1 MRAVPLRRLVGAIG
15 LFVAV
20 TTAVSVPA
28 GYLLVGYTNV
38 SNELQFRA
46 ELAAARVAKYVFLHR
61 TMWQF
66 HAVRLVELIE
76 FSEADSEEFN
86 QRIVDSGGNVVAE
99 QGAAVSAPSIMRKF
113 PVVVAGEPVGRV
125 ETTGSIAPL
134 LWETG
139 MVAFFSALLGFGM
152 YFALKVFPLRVLD
165 RTLGTLVTTNR
176 RFDLALSNMV
186 QGLCMF
192 DSEQRLIVWNQRFLT
207 IFGLAP
213 EQATVGMTLTEIF
226 DIVST
231 RSNPFRQ
238 TPEVIR
244 AEMNRM
250 LAAGQP
256 VIILRELT
264 DGRFLSIMHE
274 PIPGGGWL
282 STFEDVTERRL
293 AEDKVAHMA
302 RHDALTNLPNRLLF
316 REQLEHTLAHLH
328 RGEQA
333 AVLSIDLDRFKHVN
347 DTLGHPV
354 GDELLIAVAQ
364 RLRECTRE
372 GDTIA
377 RLGGDEFVIVQVA
390 TNLQPAETIALASRI
405 VDVIGAP
412 FDIGGSQIVVGAS
425 VGIAMAPADGA
436 DPDQLLK
443 NADLALYRAKS
454 DGRGTYRF
462 FEAEMDAR
470 AQARRLLELDLR
482 AAIAQGEFELHYQP
496 ILDLSTDT
504 IVSVEALVRWNH
516 PRRGLVT
523 PLEFIPLAEETGLIV
538 PLGEWILRQAC
549 SEAAKW
555 PHDISVAVNLSPAQF
570 KSRGLILT
578 VVNAVAAAGL
588 PPGRLELEITESV
601 LLQNG
606 EETLATLHS
615 LRKFG
620 VRISMDDFGTG
631 YSSLSYL
638 RSFPFDKI
646 KIDRSFI
653 TDLATRNN
661 SMAIVRAVTG
671 LGKSL
676 GITTTAEGV
685 ETSEQL
691 ALLRTEG
698 CTEVQGF
705 LLSQPVSA
713 AAIGQHAHEGQRAA
727 RRGVKARVGRVD
739 DQRFGSGMELRR
751 LSIARAKVFAT
762 VSLSWY
768 SAGASL
774 RYRAAA
780 RLGSKALAYSAS
792 DRSSCS
798 Q

>member
-1 MRAVPLRRLVGAIG
+1 MRAAPLRRLVGAIG
-15 LFVAV
+15 LLVAV

-28 GYLLVGYTNV
+28 GYLLVGYTNL
-38 SNELQFRA
+38 STQLEFRA
-46 ELAAARVAKYVFLHR
+46 ELAAARVSKYVFLHR

-76 FSEADSEEFN
+76 FSEADSEVFN
-86 QRIVDSGGNVVAE
+86 QRIIDSGGHVVAE
-99 QGAAVSAPSIMRKF
+99 QGAAVSAPSIVRKF
-113 PVVVAGEPVGRV
+113 PVVVAGQPVGRV
-125 ETTGSIAPL
+125 ETTGSTAPL
-134 LWETG
+134 LRETG
-139 MVAFFSALLGFGM
+139 LIAALSALLGFGM

-165 RTLGTLVTTNR
+165 RTLGTLVTTNH
-176 RFDLALSNMV
+176 RFELALTNMV

-207 IFGLAP
+207 LFGLTRD
-213 EQATVGMTLTEIF
+213 EVVLGMSLAEIF
-226 DIVST
+226 DIVS
-231 RSNPFRQ
+231 RRGNPFIQ
-238 TPEVIR
+238 ASGVIR

-250 LAAGQP
+250 LASGQP
-256 VIILRELT
+256 VIVLRELT

-316 REQLEHTLAHLH
+316 REQLEHTLARLH

-390 TNLQPAETIALASRI
+390 TDLQPAETIALASRI
-405 VDVIGAP
+405 VDVIGEP
-412 FDIGGSQIVVGAS
+412 FEIGGSLIVVGAS

-516 PRRGLVT
+516 PRRGLVA

-555 PHDISVAVNLSPAQF
+555 PHGISVAVNLSPAQF
-570 KSRGLILT
+570 KSRSLILT

-653 TDLATRNN
+653 TDLATHND

-713 AAIGQHAHEGQRAA
+713 AAIGHMLTQDSVQRAVA
-727 RRGVKARVGRVD
+727 
-739 DQRFGSGMELRR
+739 
-751 LSIARAKVFAT
+751 
-762 VSLSWY
+762 
-768 SAGASL
+768 
-774 RYRAAA
+774 
-780 RLGSKALAYSAS
+780 
-792 DRSSCS
+792 
-798 Q
+798 

>member
-1 MRAVPLRRLVGAIG
+1 
-15 LFVAV
+15 
-20 TTAVSVPA
+20 
-28 GYLLVGYTNV
+28 
-38 SNELQFRA
+38 
-46 ELAAARVAKYVFLHR
+46 
-61 TMWQF
+61 
-66 HAVRLVELIE
+66 
-76 FSEADSEEFN
+76 
-86 QRIVDSGGNVVAE
+86 
-99 QGAAVSAPSIMRKF
+99 
-113 PVVVAGEPVGRV
+113 
-125 ETTGSIAPL
+125 
-134 LWETG
+134 
-139 MVAFFSALLGFGM
+139 
-152 YFALKVFPLRVLD
+152 
-165 RTLGTLVTTNR
+165 
-176 RFDLALSNMV
+176 
-186 QGLCMF
+186 
-192 DSEQRLIVWNQRFLT
+192 
-207 IFGLAP
+207 
-213 EQATVGMTLTEIF
+213 MTLTEIF

-238 TPEVIR
+238 TPEIIR

-390 TNLQPAETIALASRI
+390 TDLQPAETIALASRI
-405 VDVIGAP
+405 VDVISAP
-412 FDIGGSQIVVGAS
+412 FDIGGSQVLVGAS
-425 VGIAMAPADGA
+425 IGIALAPADGA

-555 PHDISVAVNLSPAQF
+555 PHGISVAVNLSPAQF

-653 TDLATRNN
+653 TDLATRND

-713 AAIGQHAHEGQRAA
+713 TAIGHMLTKDNVQRAVA
-727 RRGVKARVGRVD
+727 
-739 DQRFGSGMELRR
+739 
-751 LSIARAKVFAT
+751 
-762 VSLSWY
+762 
-768 SAGASL
+768 
-774 RYRAAA
+774 
-780 RLGSKALAYSAS
+780 
-792 DRSSCS
+792 
-798 Q
+798 